1 MPGAAK
7 RAMRPR
13 LRGVGWP
20 SIGESDTLKCLAS
33 DNWAANFVRAI
44 VRPWFRLGG
53 PAHYCKSLLH
63 RNRLMGSVECA
74 DERQA
79 DHDCSGLPQAHRV
92 LVARI
97 ERPRD
102 RTRARVSSRK
112 HIAPSSLS
120 SCAVRSLS
128 SVPPLSPGWWVD
140 GWIV

>member
-102 RTRARVSSRK
+102 RTRACGYRRENLWRRRM
-112 HIAPSSLS
+112 HMHARRT
-120 SCAVRSLS
+120 VRRLQ
-128 SVPPLSPGWWVD
+128 PP
-140 GWIV
+140 